1 VIDLQKTPAAL
12 SAGDDIADAAPAPA
26 VDARTQAKAT
36 DAAVKFEAFFIK
48 QMISQMRAGTR
59 ALADEDGAENKRA
72 NQDMLD
78 LADGLVADALA
89 QQRAFGI
96 ADLMLR
102 QVLPAAGLSS
112 PAAASPS
119 EDMTAVNSSPTS

>member
-1 VIDLQKTPAAL
+1 MIDLQKAATA
-12 SAGDDIADAAPAPA
+12 SGAGDAIVDIAPAPA
-26 VDARTQAKAT
+26 IDARTQAKAT

-59 ALADEDGAENKRA
+59 ALAGDEDGEAKRA
-72 NQDMLD
+72 GQDMLD
-78 LADGLVADALA
+78 FADGLVADALA

-102 QVLPAAGLSS
+102 QVLPAAGLS
-112 PAAASPS
+112 PAPAGSPS
-119 EDMTAVNSSPTS
+119 ADKTPAIPRTTP